1 MVFISVDF
9 GYVLGWLF
17 LVRLLVV
24 SKVIDVVYNL
34 WTVDRMLGVSLSL
47 LSSIHGW
54 VIMVLNFFT

>member
-1 MVFISVDF
+1 MVFISVGF